1 MIAEQMQKYVEAFEE
16 AGYGAWTNPSGPDN
30 QVAQFF
36 CVVHIDEQD
45 RNFVIQGF
53 YPREMAEAMGVE
65 WGDVALKMLQLTMP
79 LPFPV
84 EESALSETALLLH
97 MLNAVTPVGQFI
109 LSEQEQ
115 SVSYRAVLPHSDE
128 MIEPSVV
135 LEVVNMAQFFCTEYA
150 QVIEP
155 VAAGTSTHQEVAEA
169 ALRAAQNS
177 TS

>member
-1 MIAEQMQKYVEAFEE
+1 
-16 AGYGAWTNPSGPDN
+16 
-30 QVAQFF
+30 
-36 CVVHIDEQD
+36 
-45 RNFVIQGF
+45 
-53 YPREMAEAMGVE
+53 
-65 WGDVALKMLQLTMP
+65 MLQLTMP